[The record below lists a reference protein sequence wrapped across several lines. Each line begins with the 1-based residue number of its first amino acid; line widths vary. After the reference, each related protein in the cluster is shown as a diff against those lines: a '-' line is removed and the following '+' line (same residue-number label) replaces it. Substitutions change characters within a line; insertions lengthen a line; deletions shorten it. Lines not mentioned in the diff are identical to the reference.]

1 MERFFQSLWI
11 GLGDDSGGC
20 GPFALLVV
28 RGSSLQCFGLENGPA
43 LYHVVPMAREEWEI
57 F

>member
-1 MERFFQSLWI
+1 MERFFRSLWI

-28 RGSSLQCFGLENGPA
+28 GGSSLQRFGLENGPT